1 MPLMTHVSELSAAV
15 VQRRSIM
22 RPPFRHRLLVT
33 ALALLLAGGG
43 LARAGDG
50 GDHEKDHEKDHEAAR
65 RALEQGRALPLAE
78 IRARVAR
85 RFPGEMIDVELE
97 RSGGRFV
104 YELKVIGADGR
115 LREVYVDATTGEIL
129 RSKAD

>member
-1 MPLMTHVSELSAAV
+1 MRLMTHVSELSAAV
-15 VQRRSIM
+15 VQRRPIM
-22 RPPFRHRLLVT
+22 RPTVHRPFLAV

-43 LARAGDG
+43 LAHADDG
-50 GDHEKDHEKDHEAAR
+50 GEHEEDHEAAR

-97 RSGGRFV
+97 RSGGRLV